1 MTTTVL
7 ITGASAGLGAAFAR
21 GFAEKGCA
29 LVLVARDKTRLEGVA
44 ADLAR
49 EFGTL
54 CEVLPAD
61 LLDPAQ
67 CAAVVAR
74 LADTDRPVDILVNN
88 AGFGLPAP
96 FPHSPVEDEE
106 RMLDLLVKVPLR
118 LTHALLPGLRERRRG
133 AVLNV
138 SSVAGLLPTGTY
150 GAAKA
155 WVTAFSE
162 SLRVDMEPYGVRVL
176 AVVPGFTRTEFQER
190 AGMDVSALRDAVWL
204 EPEAV
209 VAKALKDLA
218 RRRPLSITSSH
229 YQAYALAAR
238 HLPRSFVARRMART
252 RRAPHTT
259 ADPAT
264 PGGRSPVRPT

>member
-1 MTTTVL
+1 MTTVL

-21 GFAEKGCA
+21 GFAAKGCD
-29 LVLVARDKTRLEGVA
+29 LILVARDKDRLQDVA
-44 ADLAR
+44 RALGR
-49 EFGTL
+49 EFGTVS
-54 CEVLPAD
+54 EVLPAD
-61 LLDPAQ
+61 LLDPAD
-67 CAAVVAR
+67 CAAVAER
-74 LADTDRPVDILVNN
+74 LADRARPVDVLVNN

-118 LTHALLPGLRERRRG
+118 LTHAIAPGLRERRRG

-155 WVTAFSE
+155 WITAFSE

-190 AGMDVSALRDAVWL
+190 AAMDVSSLREAVWL
-204 EPEAV
+204 EPQAV
-209 VAKALKDLA
+209 VAQALRDLA
-218 RRRPLSITSSH
+218 LRRPLSITGRR
-229 YQAYALAAR
+229 YRMYALAAR
-238 HLPRSFVARRMART
+238 HLPRDFVARRMART
-252 RRAPHTT
+252 RRP
-259 ADPAT
+259 PAGE
-264 PGGRSPVRPT
+264 PGGPAED

>member
-1 MTTTVL
+1 MTTVL

-21 GFAEKGCA
+21 GFAAKGCD
-29 LVLVARDKTRLEGVA
+29 LVLVARDKDRLDDVA
-44 ADLAR
+44 GALAR
-49 EFGTL
+49 EYGTA

-61 LLDPAQ
+61 LLDAGGL
-67 CAAVVAR
+67 AAVAER
-74 LADTDRPVDILVNN
+74 LAERARPVDILVNN

-96 FPHSPVEDEE
+96 FPYSPVEDEE

-118 LTHALLPGLRERRRG
+118 LTHAALPGLRERRRG
-133 AVLNV
+133 AVVNV

-162 SLRVDMEPYGVRVL
+162 SLRVDMEPYNVRVM

-209 VAKALKDLA
+209 VEQALRDLA
-218 RRRPLSITSSH
+218 LRRPVSITGRR
-229 YQAYALAAR
+229 YRAYALAAR
-238 HLPRSFVARRMART
+238 HLPRAFVARKMARK
-252 RRAPHTT
+252 RRAP
-259 ADPAT
+259 A
-264 PGGRSPVRPT
+264 GPVT

>member
-1 MTTTVL
+1 MTTVL

-21 GFAEKGCA
+21 GFAAKGCD
-29 LVLVARDKTRLEGVA
+29 LVLVARDKDRLDDVAGV
-44 ADLAR
+44 LAR
-49 EFGTL
+49 EFGTAS
-54 CEVLPAD
+54 EVLPAD
-61 LLDPAQ
+61 LLDASGL
-67 CAAVVAR
+67 AAVAER
-74 LADTDRPVDILVNN
+74 LADRVRPVDILVNN

-96 FPHSPVEDEE
+96 FPYSPVEDEE

-118 LTHALLPGLRERRRG
+118 LTHAVLPGLRERRRG
-133 AVLNV
+133 AVVNV

-162 SLRVDMEPYGVRVL
+162 SLRVDMEPYNVRVL

-209 VAKALKDLA
+209 VEQALRDLA
-218 RRRPLSITSSH
+218 LRRPVSITGRR

-238 HLPRSFVARRMART
+238 HLPRAFVARKMARK
-252 RRAPHTT
+252 RRAP
-259 ADPAT
+259 A
-264 PGGRSPVRPT
+264 GPVT